1 MPLRT
6 YDEIR
11 SRAKLGKVQ
20 SLAVVEAGD
29 AEVLKAVSEAFAEGI
44 AKSFLIGRGAEIR
57 EISAEE
63 GISIEGLEII
73 ESPTAEES
81 VIAAAKLVSE
91 GRASMIMKGHLPTG
105 MIMKGVLAKENGL
118 RGDSILSH
126 TMVAQAD
133 DMGRLLLMS
142 DAGLNPAPDI
152 DMLVSII
159 KNSVKVAHTLSF
171 ASPKVAC
178 LSAVESVT
186 SKIPSTGMAA
196 EVVTRFNAGEIPNCV
211 VDGPLALDLALS
223 PFAVEAKG
231 YPNKTVAGRA
241 DILIVP
247 EIVSGNVLGKSL
259 IYLAK
264 YRCGGIITGARVPIV
279 LLSRSDTSTTK
290 LDSIALACVYAQGN
304 KLND

>member
-11 SRAKLGKVQ
+11 EQAKLGKVQ

-29 AEVLKAVSEAFAEGI
+29 AEVLKAVSEAFTEGI
-44 AKSFLIGRGAEIR
+44 AKSFLVGRGAEIR
-57 EISAEE
+57 EIAARE
-63 GISIEGLEII
+63 GISLEGFEIV
-73 ESPTAEES
+73 EASTPQES
-81 VIAAAKLVSE
+81 VIAAAKLVSA
-91 GRASMIMKGHLPTG
+91 GKASMIMKGHLPTG
-105 MIMKGVLAKENGL
+105 MIMKGVLDKENGL

-126 TMVAQAD
+126 TMVAQSD
-133 DMGRLLLMS
+133 DMNRLLLMS
-142 DAGLNPAPDI
+142 DAGLNPAPDV
-152 DMLVSII
+152 DMLTSII
-159 KNSVKVAHTLSF
+159 KNSVKVAHSLSIEI
-171 ASPKVAC
+171 PKVAC

-196 EVVTRFNAGEIPNCV
+196 EIVNRFKAGELKGCV

-223 PFAVEAKG
+223 TFAVEAKG
-231 YPNKTVAGRA
+231 YPNTSVAGNA
-241 DILIVP
+241 DVLIVP

-264 YRCGGIITGARVPIV
+264 YRCGGIITGAKVPIV

-290 LDSIALACVYAQGN
+290 LDSIALACVFAQAN